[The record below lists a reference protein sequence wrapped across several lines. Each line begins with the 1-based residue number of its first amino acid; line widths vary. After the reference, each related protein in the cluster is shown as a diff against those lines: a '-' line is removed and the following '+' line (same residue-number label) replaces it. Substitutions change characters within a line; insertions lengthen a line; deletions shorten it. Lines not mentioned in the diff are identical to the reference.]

1 MRLLTGKKVVCCE
14 TDKDNSG
21 LNKSM
26 CSSGVRM
33 GGLLQKWARGREKTY
48 KIYYSNKWINGE
60 STKKT
65 NQKKKKNTIS
75 GRKDVYVNPSNAN
88 ITLKVAG
95 MLQQEEK
102 AKNKQ
107 HKIRLSFKNLVK
119 LIKNKVVKT
128 WQLWKFILLN
138 ILASLF
144 LMFSSNE
151 HNEIITIILN
161 TPLIFILKV
170 FSEIIFYN

>member
-1 MRLLTGKKVVCCE
+1 MVNQPKKQ
-14 TDKDNSG
+14 T
-21 LNKSM
+21 
-26 CSSGVRM
+26 
-33 GGLLQKWARGREKTY
+33 
-48 KIYYSNKWINGE
+48 
-60 STKKT
+60 
-65 NQKKKKNTIS
+65 KKKKNTVS

-128 WQLWKFILLN
+128 
-138 ILASLF
+138 
-144 LMFSSNE
+144 
-151 HNEIITIILN
+151 
-161 TPLIFILKV
+161 
-170 FSEIIFYN
+170 